1 MKFSRKLL
9 LWTTSIIAITL
20 GLSGFYFV
28 NYVFRTSLEREIGQ
42 ALDEN
47 SILRFAFQT
56 AALNVPLKYD
66 LLQDGSVE
74 QIASNLETSGQGS
87 GRLLRLSDEEKK
99 VLYASDGFEADGALL
114 EKTEE
119 NRYAYRVI
127 QQGERYYTQTA
138 SSVNALGRVLYLET
152 LRDVSQVF
160 AEREMGFTVYR
171 RLTVLMLV
179 LGIAIMHFIAS
190 RLTKPIRLLMKAT
203 KEMAAGDYG
212 YRAEQVSSDE
222 LGQLTQDFNHMS
234 EALEKTIG
242 QLEEEVQSREE
253 FVGAVAH
260 ELKTPLTSIIGYAD
274 MLRSRKLDEEK
285 SFRSANYIYTEGKR
299 LETMSLRLLDI
310 MVTKKEGARMQKI
323 STEMLFEYL
332 QSLFLPKEEMD
343 FRFSYEQAVVT
354 ADAGLIQTV
363 LVNLIDNACKASEPG
378 SRIEVEGHVLEMPSV
393 EWEQA
398 DKGKAEKQDRNR
410 AEGRRIE
417 KQDKVIAEG
426 GKAEKADKGKK
437 EKGRAEQ
444 EKKEREQAVLTGY
457 WFSVRDYGIGIPEE
471 EISKVTQAFYMVD
484 KSRARSRNGAGLG
497 LALSAE
503 ILALHGSRLKIESV
517 PGQGTTVGFLLWEE
531 RREAQYEETC
541 C

>member
-1 MKFSRKLL
+1 M
-9 LWTTSIIAITL
+9 
-20 GLSGFYFV
+20 
-28 NYVFRTSLEREIGQ
+28 EREVGQ

-99 VLYASDGFEADGALL
+99 VLYASDGFEADDALL
-114 EKTEE
+114 EETEE

-127 QQGERYYTQTA
+127 RQGERYYIQTG

-160 AEREMGFTVYR
+160 AERETGFTVYR
-171 RLTVLMLV
+171 RLMVLMLA
-179 LGIAIMHFIAS
+179 LGIVIMHFIAS

-203 KEMAAGDYG
+203 REMAAGDYG
-212 YRAEQVSSDE
+212 YRAEQVSNDE

-234 EALEKTIG
+234 EALEKTID

-253 FVGAVAH
+253 FVGAFAH

-310 MVTKKEGARMQKI
+310 MVTKKEGARLQKAA
-323 STEMLFEYL
+323 TETLFEYL
-332 QSLFLPKEEMD
+332 RNMFLPKEDMD
-343 FRFSYEQAVVT
+343 FQFSYEPAVVT
-354 ADAGLIQTV
+354 ADISLIQTV

-378 SRIEVEGHVLEMPSV
+378 SRIEISGHVV
-393 EWEQA
+393 EPASAKREKE
-398 DKGKAEKQDRNR
+398 DKK
-410 AEGRRIE
+410 
-417 KQDKVIAEG
+417 
-426 GKAEKADKGKK
+426 
-437 EKGRAEQ
+437 
-444 EKKEREQAVLTGY
+444 GY
-457 WFSVRDYGIGIPEE
+457 WFGVRDHGIGIPAE
-471 EISKVTQAFYMVD
+471 EISRVTQAFYMVD

-497 LALSAE
+497 LALCTE
-503 ILALHGSRLKIESV
+503 ILALHGSRLEIEST
-517 PGQGTTVGFLLWEE
+517 PGQGTTVSFLLREE
-531 RREAQYEETC
+531 GKEAQHEESHV
-541 C
+541 